1 MPYCQIE
8 LYDQNS
14 MDEPPPIM
22 TKHQTIL
29 VKLDSQKFKN
39 VSPEK
44 AEGRS
49 FKLLYLYSPSDW
61 LKVPSRKHQVENP

>member
-14 MDEPPPIM
+14 MDEPSPNL

-29 VKLDSQKFKN
+29 IKLDSQKFKN

-44 AEGRS
+44 AEGWFS
-49 FKLLYLYSPSDW
+49 S
-61 LKVPSRKHQVENP
+61 